1 MLGSVR
7 SALMVKGT
15 AITYPNPIAS
25 YSFTEGSGTTTI
37 DNSGNGHTATLGST
51 SLWSASGHTGNCLS
65 NVALSTSASVPSA
78 GWLPTT
84 AITVMAWVFRTNW
97 GQTNKRAV
105 GIWAPGHVDEGFIL
119 GASRG
124 SSAGPMVVITTTN
137 TNSLVLQPNQTV
149 LATGWH
155 HLAGTYDGVTMA
167 LYVDGIQTGSRL
179 ADGILTLDATDNWL
193 LGAGGGGGVL
203 DGQIDDVRMYNIAL
217 TPAQIAGLKDIPVS

>member
-7 SALMVKGT
+7 SVLMAKSA

-25 YSFTEGSGTTTI
+25 YSFSEGSGTTTA
-37 DNSGNGHTATLGST
+37 DNSGNGHTATLSNT

-65 NVALSTSASVPSA
+65 NVSLTDSASVPSA
-78 GWLPTT
+78 GWAPTT

-97 GQTNKRAV
+97 AQTNRRVA
-105 GIWAPGHVDEGFIL
+105 GIWAPGHVDEGFII

-124 SSAGPMVVITTTN
+124 SSAGPMVVLTTTN

-149 LATGWH
+149 LSTGWH

-167 LYVDGIQTGSRL
+167 LYVDGVQTGSRA
-179 ADGILTLDATDNWL
+179 ADGILTLDTTDNWL

-203 DGQIDDVRMYNIAL
+203 DGMIDDVRMYNTAL
-217 TPAQIAGLKDIPVS
+217 TPAQIAGLRDIPVS